1 MILEKIFPIHYYN
14 ELSGLVTDSSIV
26 QQLLR
31 DNFPEM
37 FTLLEKLGG
46 TMYLTNAINK
56 WFLTIFINRISEVYS
71 NLIWDLFLLEGNL
84 VMFKATYALIRM
96 MYKFIMECKNFDDLN
111 SVFQNV
117 PPTLKIRG
125 KLAYYLLSKKFN
137 FNIDIIKECRKNMNI
152 KVIKEIS
159 NLDNSLKNEIE
170 KAKKKNNKDL
180 KCDLDWP
187 ICIYN
192 SKDLE
197 KNYDHIIL
205 KQLFEPEVID
215 DYFSE
220 NKNYEQ
226 EKKNNEEKYEDL
238 LIERKKH
245 FCDSK
250 IRSIRDKLIIDNNE
264 ININNKNDNILIK
277 NDNIDNNIDNNLENK
292 EMNKIIINLTNESQ
306 KVIKFEKEKAEDSFM
321 SD

>member
-37 FTLLEKLGG
+37 FALLEKLGG

-245 FCDSK
+245 FCGSK

-264 ININNKNDNILIK
+264 INNNNILIK

>member
-245 FCDSK
+245 FCGSK

-264 ININNKNDNILIK
+264 INNNNILIK

-292 EMNKIIINLTNESQ
+292 EKNKRIINLTNERQ

>member
-137 FNIDIIKECRKNMNI
+137 FNIDKIKECRKNMNI

-245 FCDSK
+245 FCGSK

-264 ININNKNDNILIK
+264 INNNNILIK
-277 NDNIDNNIDNNLENK
+277 NDNIDNNLENK

>member
-245 FCDSK
+245 FCGSK

-264 ININNKNDNILIK
+264 INNDNILIK

>member
-205 KQLFEPEVID
+205 KQLSEPEVID

-245 FCDSK
+245 FCGSK

-264 ININNKNDNILIK
+264 INNNNILIK

>member
-96 MYKFIMECKNFDDLN
+96 MYKFIMECKNF
-111 SVFQNV
+111 
-117 PPTLKIRG
+117 
-125 KLAYYLLSKKFN
+125 
-137 FNIDIIKECRKNMNI
+137 KECRKNMNI

-245 FCDSK
+245 FCGSK

-264 ININNKNDNILIK
+264 INNNNILIK

>member
-245 FCDSK
+245 FCGSK

-264 ININNKNDNILIK
+264 INNNNILIK

-292 EMNKIIINLTNESQ
+292 EMNKIIIKLTNESQ